1 MNFFLKDLRLHLLE
15 VENNQYLVRAL
26 YGLLMILPQSD
37 AFFMLKQR
45 LDCVPNYFNKISDK
59 VSMGSNMSKS
69 QSKIDFKDLLDHF
82 VKIQEK
88 HKFFKRQKRIT

>member
-1 MNFFLKDLRLHLLE
+1 MHLLE
-15 VENNQYLVRAL
+15 VEHNQYLVRAL
-26 YGLLMILPQSD
+26 YGLLMVLPQSD

-59 VSMGSNMSKS
+59 NPAQS
-69 QSKIDFKDLLDHF
+69 QSGSGHSTNQSSNIDFKELLEHF

-88 HKFFKRQKRIT
+88 HKFFKRQKRVT